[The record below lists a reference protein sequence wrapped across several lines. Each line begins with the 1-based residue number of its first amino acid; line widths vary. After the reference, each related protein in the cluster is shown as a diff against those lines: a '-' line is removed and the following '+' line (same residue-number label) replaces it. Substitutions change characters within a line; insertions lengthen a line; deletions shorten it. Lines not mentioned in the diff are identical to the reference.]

1 MIQNKTKNTESID
14 LYIEREKMVISDRAC
29 VHPHGARVSEED
41 ARDHWVGRTSFFHF
55 CSNFLWLTSILPL
68 FLVTALVLAAM
79 AYSSNHYDAVFDYDG
94 FKRIE
99 QVAQVHQR
107 RLHPCPWGQC
117 VQHVRTHDRE
127 AQTLSTGEL
136 DLLLPLMLI
145 LEN

>member
-1 MIQNKTKNTESID
+1 M
-14 LYIEREKMVISDRAC
+14 ISDRAC

-68 FLVTALVLAAM
+68 FLVLAAM

-136 DLLLPLMLI
+136 DLRAIFKMC
-145 LEN
+145 